1 MKFRTRFSGILDP
14 CFAASRRSLLLAG
27 ASLIL
32 GAQAAIAAT
41 PAAPAQRPNIVF
53 IMADNLGWGE
63 LGVYGGGA
71 LRGAPTPRLD
81 AFAAQGMRLQNFNV
95 EVSCAPSRA
104 ALMTGRFGIRT
115 GNNRSG
121 ETGKRHGLV
130 RWEVTTGQ
138 LLSQQ
143 GYATALYGKWD
154 LGDEQGRYP
163 NDRGFDEWYGIPR
176 SSNEAMNRQSPGYDP
191 AVTQLEYVLEGRKGE
206 ETRQVK
212 EFDIAARREIDTELT
227 RRAVGFIKRQ
237 SAAKR
242 PFYAY
247 VPLTQVHYPTL
258 PSRAF
263 DGRTGN
269 GSFADAV
276 VETDHHVGEILDA
289 IDKAGVAGN
298 TIVVFCS
305 DNGAESRRPW
315 QGSSGVWSGYYR
327 SAREGSLRAPFLIRW
342 PGRIAPGVNNEI
354 VHIVD
359 IAPTLAR
366 VAGAA
371 MPTDRPVDGVDQLD
385 FFLGQKAKSNREG
398 FPIFQRGELTAV
410 KWRNWKYYV
419 VLQENAD
426 TPTVRP
432 DKPLL
437 YNVLWDPKEETP
449 RNTELEDAW
458 VLPKLREMLDEA
470 KASLV
475 AYPPIAAGA
484 ADPYM
489 PPWTKPAP

>member
-1 MKFRTRFSGILDP
+1 MPSTVGPPASRGRFSR
-14 CFAASRRSLLLAG
+14 ARRRLLLAG
-27 ASLIL
+27 VGLVAGLQ
-32 GAQAAIAAT
+32 GAAT
-41 PAAPAQRPNIVF
+41 AAPTTPVERPNIVF

-81 AFAAQGMRLQNFNV
+81 AFAAQGMRLQNFNA

-104 ALMTGRFGIRT
+104 ALMTGRFGVRT
-115 GNNRSG
+115 GNIRSG

-130 RWEVTTGQ
+130 RWEVTTAQ

-143 GYATALYGKWD
+143 GYATAHYGKWD

-176 SSNEAMNRQSPGYDP
+176 SANEAMNRQSPGYDP
-191 AVTQLEYVLEGRKGE
+191 AVTILEYILEGRKGE
-206 ETRQVK
+206 ETRSVK
-212 EFDIAARREIDTELT
+212 EFDISARREIDAELT
-227 RRAVGFIKRQ
+227 RRTIGFIKRQ

-258 PSRAF
+258 PGRAF

-276 VETDHHVGEILDA
+276 VQTDHHVGEILDA
-289 IDKAGVAGN
+289 IDQAGVASN
-298 TIVVFCS
+298 TIVVFTS

-315 QGSSGVWSGYYR
+315 QGSSGIWSGYYR
-327 SAREGSLRAPFLIRW
+327 SAREGSLRTPFLIRW

-359 IAPTLAR
+359 VAPTLAR
-366 VAGAA
+366 IAGAT
-371 MPTDRPVDGVDQLD
+371 MPADRPIDGVDQLD
-385 FFLGQKAKSNREG
+385 FFLGKQAKSNREG
-398 FPIFQRGELTAV
+398 FPIFQLGEPTAV

-419 VLQENAD
+419 VLRENSD
-426 TPTVRP
+426 TPAVRL

-437 YNVLWDPKEETP
+437 YNVQWDPKEETP

-458 VLPKLREMLDEA
+458 VLPTLRGMLDEA
-470 KASLV
+470 KATLIK
-475 AYPPIAAGA
+475 YPPITPGA
-484 ADPYM
+484 ADPYT
-489 PPWTKPAP
+489 PPWLN